1 MSFLLA
7 KKQPQKE
14 NGGEHPKKP
23 TTKFS
28 QDMFIMSSTNRFY
41 LYWISL
47 NTLCCLASSY
57 VYACMAAFKVE
68 DVVLI
73 EAAHDDNVKMIEAC
87 FSINCST
94 VQGPHAALCPPPLPY
109 GPADYVLEYSN
120 YFNYGFESM
129 FAISIVMR
137 FFVDYYEEGKQFPV
151 RDLTS
156 IAKNYLKTDFI
167 FDFIPL
173 IPLQELALPRGYA
186 RFFYIIKVFRLFN
199 GFKLLNVEH
208 IMEYIKKFYKS
219 KVDRMI
225 QSDVEIGEDI
235 VRDNNNI
242 RTLLVIKYIIRLAK
256 LFYIIVSICYF
267 LGSTWY
273 IFCELIL
280 EHQER
285 ADDIIASEFV
295 R

>member
-1 MSFLLA
+1 
-7 KKQPQKE
+7 
-14 NGGEHPKKP
+14 
-23 TTKFS
+23 
-28 QDMFIMSSTNRFY
+28 
-41 LYWISL
+41 
-47 NTLCCLASSY
+47 
-57 VYACMAAFKVE
+57 
-68 DVVLI
+68 
-73 EAAHDDNVKMIEAC
+73 
-87 FSINCST
+87 
-94 VQGPHAALCPPPLPY
+94 
-109 GPADYVLEYSN
+109 
-120 YFNYGFESM
+120 M
-129 FAISIVMR
+129 FAVSIVMR

-186 RFFYIIKVFRLFN
+186 RFFYIIKIFRLFN

-267 LGSTWY
+267 LGFTWY

-280 EHQER
+280 EHQEAVVNEYGGSSSAAGQGANSAVR
-285 ADDIIASEFV
+285 LGLDGLHQRCIKEWDDCTAPPSATRRLKSQTSTETTGSNG
-295 R
+295 

>member
-1 MSFLLA
+1 
-7 KKQPQKE
+7 
-14 NGGEHPKKP
+14 
-23 TTKFS
+23 
-28 QDMFIMSSTNRFY
+28 MFIMSSTNRFY

-68 DVVLI
+68 DVRTI
-73 EAAHDDNVKMIEAC
+73 KAAHADRVKMIEAC
-87 FSINCST
+87 FALDCST
-94 VQGPHAALCPPPLPY
+94 VQGSHAALCPPPLPY

-129 FAISIVMR
+129 FAVSIVMK

-186 RFFYIIKVFRLFN
+186 RFFYIIKIFRLFN

-225 QSDVEIGEDI
+225 
-235 VRDNNNI
+235 
-242 RTLLVIKYIIRLAK
+242 
-256 LFYIIVSICYF
+256 
-267 LGSTWY
+267 
-273 IFCELIL
+273 
-280 EHQER
+280 
-285 ADDIIASEFV
+285 
-295 R
+295 